1 MEVQSNL
8 RLLNTLSFYLE
19 RYNYSIA
26 SKFDIK
32 TGFYS
37 VEFFSF
43 TETKTSIESHFLC
56 GCQSKNFDN
65 LLFFVLAKIQKVIEN
80 K

>member
-1 MEVQSNL
+1 MEVQENL
-8 RLLNTLSFYLE
+8 HLINNLSLYVE

-32 TGFYS
+32 SGFYF

-65 LLFFVLAKIQKVIEN
+65 LLLFVLAKIQKIIEN